1 MKNSINYP
9 GERAKRPAVIAQ
21 AGYTGKNYFDVT
33 YGTQRVTVRAEDE
46 YAALFTAA
54 KHWGYKF
61 TRPEYHQTARATK
74 AYYVPDLRP
83 GAMV

>member
-21 AGYTGKNYFDVT
+21 AGYTGKNYFDVA

-54 KHWGYKF
+54 KHWGYSFK
-61 TRPEYHQTARATK
+61 RPEYHQTASVAK
-74 AYYVPDLRP
+74 LGYQPDTWQ

>member
-74 AYYVPDLRP
+74 AYYVPDTRP
-83 GAMV
+83 GALV

>member
-74 AYYVPDLRP
+74 SYYVPDLRP
-83 GAMV
+83 GAMG